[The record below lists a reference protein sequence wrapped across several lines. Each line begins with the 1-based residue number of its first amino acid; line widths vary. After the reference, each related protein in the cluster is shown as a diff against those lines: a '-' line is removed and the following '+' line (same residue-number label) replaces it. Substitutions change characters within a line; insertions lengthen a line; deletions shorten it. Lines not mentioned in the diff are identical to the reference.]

1 VRYTRITRYALFL
14 MIAMVLPMFSAGVL
28 PKAHAPTTG
37 TQYFLTPVPVVTQ
50 EGYTIVL
57 VLTVIGALPSTTYQ
71 FNFQTKD
78 PSGKTWTSSLVTENT
93 TASETSF
100 SKLITYP
107 SPNFIGT
114 NSLCCTYNAQAN
126 QIKPLLMTNVAS
138 TPFGM
143 IITDRNPAQ
152 YQRTE
157 TVGIRASGYNASESV
172 GITIR
177 TFTTSTLVFSQT
189 LPATAAGIVSTSWKV
204 PKNATI
210 DNYIVTVT
218 GTTTKKS
225 PPDAQGFSV
234 SAAIMTIS
242 TLTSSKTTYQRTET
256 MSFSFQPSY
265 PDGSLANTGIG
276 LLTLAPPTGTNI
288 TLTANYDSL
297 SQSFIATYKTFLD
310 NQTGTWT
317 ATIAAHAYGDGYG
330 NAGPSTVLTNTPQLI
345 PATLTININATSY
358 VPIGQQ
364 VKFNATITYPDGTS
378 LTSGSGIGA
387 YLLYSGSPP
396 VNRTITGF
404 IFDTTIQKW
413 VGSYSPQSSDPGGLY
428 SLVIKASDSPN
439 PPNTGSATKAVT
451 LQDKPPVATF
461 TPSTTSG
468 PTGTPITFDGTG
480 SYDPD
485 GTVVTWSWTFGDT
498 TSGSGST
505 VAHTYAIAGDYTVTL
520 TVTDNGGYS
529 SSSSSQIAITDRPP
543 AVTSSPSP
551 TTPSPGQTV
560 TLTINASDPDGTITA
575 TRVDWGDGTIDNL
588 SAVTTDSHTY
598 ALTGSST
605 SNTFTI
611 AVTVTDNSGKT
622 ASTSSQVTVTDQPPA
637 VSFTPSTTTTSTGQ
651 TVTVTI
657 SASDPDGTIT
667 TTSINWGDGKI
678 DTLNYAAT
686 SDSHA
691 YNSTG
696 STASKTYTITVVVTD
711 NRGQTSTANSAVMVQ
726 SSGSSSGN
734 VSFPLY
740 YFGILA
746 ALIAAILAGG
756 FLAIRR
762 HKVTHAKLKIDLEA
776 VKSEAGR
783 IENQEFFQS
792 VKDQLKRDK
801 DD

>member
-1 VRYTRITRYALFL
+1 
-14 MIAMVLPMFSAGVL
+14 MIAMVLPIFSAGIL

-37 TQYFLTPVPVVTQ
+37 TQYYLTPVPQVTQ
-50 EGYTIVL
+50 EGYNIVL

-71 FNFQTKD
+71 FDFQTKD
-78 PSGKTWTSSLVTENT
+78 PSGKVWTSNLVTENT

-126 QIKPLLMTNVAS
+126 QIRPLLMTNVAS
-138 TPFGM
+138 TLFGM
-143 IITDRNPAQ
+143 IITDRGSPAQ

-177 TFTTSTLVFSQT
+177 TLTTSILVFSQT
-189 LPATAAGIVSTSWKV
+189 LPATAAGIVATSWKV

-210 DNYIVTVT
+210 DDYIVTVT

-225 PPDAQGFSV
+225 PPDAQGFAV
-234 SAAIMTIS
+234 SAATMTIS
-242 TLTSSKTTYQRTET
+242 TLTSSKTTYQRTEA
-256 MSFSFQPSY
+256 MSFSFQASY
-265 PDGSLANTGIG
+265 PDGTFANTGIG
-276 LLTLAPPTGTNI
+276 LLTLAPPTGGNV

-310 NQTGTWT
+310 NQTGTWK
-317 ATIAAHAYGDGYG
+317 ATIAVHAYGDGYG
-330 NAGPSTVLTNTPQLI
+330 NAGPGTVLTNTPQLI
-345 PATLTININATSY
+345 PATFIINVNATSY

-378 LTSGSGIGA
+378 LTSSTGVGA

-396 VNRTITGF
+396 VNDTIPGF
-404 IFDTTIQKW
+404 IFDSTIQKW

-505 VAHTYAIAGDYTVTL
+505 VTHTYATAGTYTVTL

-529 SSSSSQIAITDRPP
+529 TLTSSQITITDRPP
-543 AVTSSPSP
+543 VVSATPIP
-551 TTPSPGQTV
+551 TTPSPGQSV
-560 TLTINASDPDGTITA
+560 TLS
-575 TRVDWGDGTIDNL
+575 
-588 SAVTTDSHTY
+588 
-598 ALTGSST
+598 
-605 SNTFTI
+605 
-611 AVTVTDNSGKT
+611 
-622 ASTSSQVTVTDQPPA
+622 
-637 VSFTPSTTTTSTGQ
+637 
-651 TVTVTI
+651 I
-657 SASDPDGTIT
+657 SASDPDGTIST
-667 TTSINWGDGKI
+667 TRVDWGDGTVDNLGATTSDTHTYTLPGSTTSSTFTITVTVTDNSGSTTSTNSQITVADHPPVVSFAPSTTTANAGQPVTLTISASDPDGAISSTSINWGDGKI
-678 DTLNYAAT
+678 DTLNYAPT
-686 SDSHA
+686 SASHT

-696 STASKTYTITVVVTD
+696 SSGSKTYTITIRATD
-711 NRGQTSTANSAVMVQ
+711 NRGQTTTTSSTITVQ
-726 SSGSSSGN
+726 SSSTSSNGN
-734 VSFPLY
+734 VSLPLY

-746 ALIAAILAGG
+746 ALVAAILVGG
-756 FLAIRR
+756 FLAVRR

-792 VKDQLKRDK
+792 VKDQLKKDK